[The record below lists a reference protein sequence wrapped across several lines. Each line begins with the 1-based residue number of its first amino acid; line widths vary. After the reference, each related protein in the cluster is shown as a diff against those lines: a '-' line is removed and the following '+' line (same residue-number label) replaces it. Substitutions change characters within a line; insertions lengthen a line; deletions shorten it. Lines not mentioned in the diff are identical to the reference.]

1 MTTAQA
7 VGAVSRE
14 AAEWYAINWQAI
26 NRNVRRLQVRIVQ
39 ATKESRWDRARA
51 LQRLLTHSYS
61 GKVLAVRRVTENDGK
76 KTPGVDQEIWDTPEK
91 KTQAVHTFKRRGYQ
105 SQPLR
110 RVYIPKSDGKTM
122 RPLGI
127 PTMKDRAQQALYLL
141 ALAPVEETTA
151 DRNSYGFRQQ
161 RSCDDAIEQCF
172 KALRSANTQWILE
185 GDIKS
190 CFDKISHDWLLAHV
204 PMDRVILQKWLKS
217 GYMEKHVL
225 HDMTEGTPQG
235 GIISPAL
242 ANCALDGLERLLQ
255 GKYPAGK
262 RLKSLGGEKPCVN
275 LVRYADDF
283 IITSKSNE
291 LLEGEIKPLVEQFL
305 QERGLELSPT
315 KTVITHV
322 EQGFDF
328 LGQNVRRYPNG
339 KLLIKP
345 SKKNVKTFLEGIRQT
360 IKAAH
365 GVTAA
370 DLIDQLN
377 PKIRGW
383 ANYHR
388 HVVSKRTFGRV
399 DHTLFSSLWKWAR
412 RRHPNKSPRWFKPKY
427 FDRRG
432 NRDWSFFG
440 ETCDDEGRPTKVWLY
455 YAMSTPIKRHVK
467 VRGEA
472 NPYDPTY
479 ETYFEERE
487 GAHMLETF
495 RGTRTLRYLWY
506 EQRGLCNQCN
516 TKITRITGWRLHYC
530 VPVCRV
536 VLLVPRTAFYF
547 IPSAMTGFIV
557 SVYPFRNRVS
567 PKEAFEGLELGEG
580 KPSRPVLRGPGG
592 HQAAWLLGN
601 QLPNRR
607 PLWSYRMVAQTWRRV
622 RPLLGRA
629 R

>member
-39 ATKESRWDRARA
+39 ATKESRWGKVRA

-91 KTQAVHTFKRRGYQ
+91 KIQAVHALKRRGYQ

-141 ALAPVEETTA
+141 ALAPVVETTA
-151 DRNSYGFRQQ
+151 DKNSYGFRQQ
-161 RSCDDAIEQCF
+161 RSCADAMVQCF
-172 KALRSANTQWILE
+172 LALRSANTQWILE

-225 HDMTEGTPQG
+225 HETMDGTPQG

-242 ANCALDGLERLLQ
+242 ANCALDGLERLLRE
-255 GKYPAGK
+255 KFPAGK
-262 RLKSLGGEKPCVN
+262 RLKSLGGEKPCIN

-283 IITSKSNE
+283 VITSKSKE

-322 EQGFDF
+322 EHGFDF

-345 SKKNVKTFLEGIRQT
+345 SKKNVGTFLKGIRRI
-360 IKAAH
+360 IKDAH
-365 GVTAA
+365 GVSAA

-399 DHTLFSSLWKWAR
+399 DYTLFSSLWKWAR

-455 YAMSTPIKRHVK
+455 YAKSTPIKRHVK
-467 VRGEA
+467 VKGEA

-506 EQRGLCNQCN
+506 EQRGLCTQCN

-530 VPVCRV
+530 VPRV
-536 VLLVPRTAFYF
+536 KGGSTGATNCVLLHPECHDRVHRQRLLPVSKPR
-547 IPSAMTGFIV
+547 
-557 SVYPFRNRVS
+557 
-567 PKEAFEGLELGEG
+567 
-580 KPSRPVLRGPGG
+580 
-592 HQAAWLLGN
+592 
-601 QLPNRR
+601 LP
-607 PLWSYRMVAQTWRRV
+607 
-622 RPLLGRA
+622 
-629 R
+629 

>member
-1 MTTAQA
+1 MTTARA

-14 AAEWYAINWQAI
+14 AAEWYAIHWPAI
-26 NRNVRRLQVRIVQ
+26 HRNVRRLQVRIVK
-39 ATKESRWDRARA
+39 ATKERRWGRVRA

-61 GKVLAVRRVTENDGK
+61 GKVLAVRRVTENTGK
-76 KTPGVDQEIWDTPEK
+76 ATPGVDQEIWDTPEK
-91 KTQAVHTFKRRGYQ
+91 KIQAVHALKRRGYR

-127 PTMKDRAQQALYLL
+127 PTMIDRGQQALHLL
-141 ALAPVEETTA
+141 ALDPVVETTA
-151 DRNSYGFRQQ
+151 DRNSYGFRQR
-161 RSCDDAIEQCF
+161 RSCADAIGQCF
-172 KALRSANTQWILE
+172 LALRRASAKWILE

-225 HDMTEGTPQG
+225 HESMDGTPQG

-242 ANCALDGLERLLQ
+242 ANCALDGLERVLQ
-255 GKYPAGK
+255 EKFPAAK
-262 RLKSLGGEKPCVN
+262 RLRSLGGKKPCVH

-283 IITSKSNE
+283 VITSKSKE

-322 EQGFDF
+322 EHGFDF

-345 SKKNVKTFLEGIRQT
+345 SKKNVGTFLKGIRG
-360 IKAAH
+360 IINDARGMSAA
-365 GVTAA
+365 A
-370 DLIDQLN
+370 LIDQLN

-388 HVVSKRTFGRV
+388 HVVSKRIFGHV
-399 DHTLFSSLWKWAR
+399 DRNIFSCLWQWAR
-412 RRHPNKSPRWFKPKY
+412 RRHPNKPSRWVKTKY
-427 FDRRG
+427 FERRVDC
-432 NRDWSFFG
+432 NWAFFG
-440 ETCDDEGRPTKVWLY
+440 ETCDDEGRPRKIWLFH
-455 YAMSTPIKRHVK
+455 AESTPIKRHVK
-467 VRGEA
+467 VKGEA

-495 RGTRTLRYLWY
+495 RGTRTLRFLWH
-506 EQRGLCNQCN
+506 EQRGLCTQCH

-530 VPVCRV
+530 VARV
-536 VLLVPRTAFYF
+536 KGGSTGATNCVLLHPECHDRVHRQRLPVSKPR
-547 IPSAMTGFIV
+547 
-557 SVYPFRNRVS
+557 
-567 PKEAFEGLELGEG
+567 
-580 KPSRPVLRGPGG
+580 
-592 HQAAWLLGN
+592 LL
-601 QLPNRR
+601 
-607 PLWSYRMVAQTWRRV
+607 
-622 RPLLGRA
+622 
-629 R
+629 

>member
-14 AAEWYAINWQAI
+14 AAEWYAIDWRAI

-39 ATKESRWDRARA
+39 ATKASRWGRVQA

-61 GKVLAVRRVTENDGK
+61 GKVLAVRRVTENNGK

-91 KTQAVHTFKRRGYQ
+91 KTQAVHALKRRGYQ

-141 ALAPVEETTA
+141 ALAPVVETTA
-151 DRNSYGFRQQ
+151 DKNSYGFRQQ
-161 RSCDDAIEQCF
+161 RSCADAMEQCF

-204 PMDRVILQKWLKS
+204 PIDRVILQKWLKS

-225 HDMTEGTPQG
+225 HETTDGTPQG

-242 ANCALDGLERLLQ
+242 ANCALDGLERLLRE
-255 GKYPAGK
+255 KYPAGK

-283 IITSKSNE
+283 VITSKSKE
-291 LLEGEIKPLVEQFL
+291 LLEGEIKPLVEHFL
-305 QERGLELSPT
+305 QERGLELSPK

-322 EQGFDF
+322 EHGFDF

-345 SKKNVKTFLEGIRQT
+345 SKKNVKTFLDGIRRT

-365 GVTAA
+365 GVSAA

-388 HVVSKRTFGRV
+388 HVVSKRTFGCV
-399 DHTLFSSLWKWAR
+399 DHSIFSSLWKWAR

-427 FDRRG
+427 FAQRG

-440 ETCDDEGRPTKVWLY
+440 ETCDDEGQTNKVWLH
-455 YAMSTPIKRHVK
+455 YAKSTPIKRHVK
-467 VRGEA
+467 VKGEA

-506 EQRGLCNQCN
+506 EQRGLCTLCH
-516 TKITRITGWRLHYC
+516 TKITQITGWRLHYC
-530 VPVCRV
+530 VSRV
-536 VLLVPRTAFYF
+536 MGGSAGATNRVLLHPECHDRVHRQRLSVSKPR
-547 IPSAMTGFIV
+547 
-557 SVYPFRNRVS
+557 
-567 PKEAFEGLELGEG
+567 
-580 KPSRPVLRGPGG
+580 
-592 HQAAWLLGN
+592 LL
-601 QLPNRR
+601 
-607 PLWSYRMVAQTWRRV
+607 
-622 RPLLGRA
+622 
-629 R
+629 